1 MTLVS
6 LRLLRCLVVGLC
18 AGTVLHDQLEHM
30 VAKFVGKPA
39 AITFNMGYMTNASA
53 IPALMGKVQR
63 LTAAYA
69 VCVQVQPLPCR
80 LHLHMSHTP
89 LQGGLIVSDANNHTS
104 IVNGAR
110 ASGAAIRV
118 FKHNGAWPCLSLFAA
133 AAAAIATV
141 GVAKGGNLTTE
152 VVRCG
157 VSRCGKLGGC
167 AACCHL

>member
-1 MTLVS
+1 MTLVF
-6 LRLLRCLVVGLC
+6 LCACFVVLLCGLC

-63 LTAAYA
+63 LTAACA
-69 VCVQVQPLPCR
+69 VCVQVQPFPCR
-80 LHLHMSHTP
+80 LHVSHTP
-89 LQGGLIVSDANNHTS
+89 NLQGGLIVSDANNHTS

-118 FKHNGAWPCLSLFAA
+118 FKHNGA
-133 AAAAIATV
+133 
-141 GVAKGGNLTTE
+141 
-152 VVRCG
+152 
-157 VSRCGKLGGC
+157 
-167 AACCHL
+167 